1 MAYPYTQRESVV
13 NGIQID
19 KVFYLWMFEESFSVK
34 YVRFGKNWQEPTDKL
49 FWVRWGNNLH
59 NFNSKISKRTKK
71 SSANA

>member
-19 KVFYLWMFEESFSVK
+19 KVFYLWVFEESFSVK

-49 FWVRWGNNLH
+49 F
-59 NFNSKISKRTKK
+59 
-71 SSANA
+71 